1 MTKRREP
8 LTYQATLTEIAARIG
23 WDRCAAICG
32 VKSDRT
38 VRYWS
43 DPDCETEIRLIDAE
57 RLDRAFME
65 HGGDHAPFHRLHALR
80 LDIAGRDAP
89 DHDLARVA
97 GKAAKET
104 GEAVAALIDASNS
117 ADPRKRR
124 RAREEV
130 HEAIESLTDGL
141 ATLDR
146 TENGGNVHER

>member
-8 LTYQATLTEIAARIG
+8 LTYQLTLTEIAGRIG

-32 VKSDRT
+32 VTERA

-65 HGGDHAPFHRLHALR
+65 HGGDHAPFHRLNALR
-80 LDIAGRDAP
+80 LDLAGRDGP
-89 DHDLARVA
+89 DHCLAAVA

-104 GEAVAALIDASNS
+104 GEAVAALITASS
-117 ADPRKRR
+117 SSDPRARR
-124 RAREEV
+124 RARQEV

-141 ATLDR
+141 ATLDQKEAEDGR
-146 TENGGNVHER
+146 K